1 VDVVDTPTP
10 ELQTMSLGLYDL
22 VHFALMAAGF
32 ALFAYFLYSWAS
44 KEEVGRRY
52 RPAVH
57 AGLCLAAIA
66 TVSYLVLFLKW
77 DTGFELTGDVYEP
90 NAEARFTGSTRYP
103 DWAITVPLLTV
114 ELLAVCSIAGG
125 KARNLRFT
133 TMAAAFLMI
142 LTGYFG
148 SQVIADGRDVSA
160 LVIWGL
166 ISTAFYVYLNL
177 ALLAAVRSSLPH
189 MGREAGVSLR
199 NATIVL
205 LASFGVYPLVYAIPV
220 FADVTPAWFATMQV
234 AYSTADVIAKV
245 AFGLLI
251 HKVAVLRTAEDVRA
265 GKDTHP
271 EPVWVSHVHESDGV
285 LPELGRV
292 SSAAAATIRGEHA
305 HSEHEH
311 EHHGHERGPGHQA
324 HEHEAHQHH
333 SYEHKARGHEARGH
347 GGGATRTAPDRY

>member
-32 ALFAYFLYSWAS
+32 ALFAYLLYNWAS
-44 KEEVGRRY
+44 KGEVGRRY

-66 TVSYLVLFLKW
+66 TVSYLVLFIKW
-77 DTGFELTGDVYEP
+77 DTGFTLTDGVYEP

-114 ELLAVCSIAGG
+114 ELLAVCSLAGRR
-125 KARNLRFT
+125 ARNLRAT

-142 LTGYFG
+142 LTGYLG
-148 SQVIADGRDVSA
+148 AQVVADGRDRTA
-160 LVIWGL
+160 LVVWGL
-166 ISTAFYVYLNL
+166 VSTAFYVYLNV
-177 ALLAAVRSSLPH
+177 ALIGAVRASLPH
-189 MGREAGVSLR
+189 MGRPAAVSLR

-205 LASFGVYPLVYAIPV
+205 LGSFGVYPLVYAIPV

-245 AFGLLI
+245 GFGLLV
-251 HKVAVLRTAEDVRA
+251 HKVALLRTAEDVRA
-265 GKDTHP
+265 GEDTHP
-271 EPVWVSHVHESDGV
+271 EPVWISHVHESDGV

-292 SSAAAATIRGEHA
+292 SSAAAATIHGERDHD
-305 HSEHEH
+305 HDHDH
-311 EHHGHERGPGHQA
+311 GPDGHHHDDHGHDGH
-324 HEHEAHQHH
+324 HH
-333 SYEHKARGHEARGH
+333 DHDHRGH
-347 GGGATRTAPDRY
+347 GATRTASERT